1 MDIEPIEQPSEEL
14 LNSKDFKD
22 YVDAFIKSLDE
33 ERGHN
38 VFNQNLTGQ
47 PDKISNA
54 TYEIVFD
61 ITANVLEEN
70 EKGEKVRSQEIC
82 TKYYHIPVPL
92 DGDYKIFMESFFKF
106 LENCLSSAASKTYEA
121 TSPYKNQ
128 NKSKEQENG

>member
-1 MDIEPIEQPSEEL
+1 MDIDSIKQPSEEL

-22 YVDAFIKSLDE
+22 YVNAFIKSLDE
-33 ERGHN
+33 ERGHEA
-38 VFNQNLTGQ
+38 FNQNLTGQ

-70 EKGEKVRSQEIC
+70 EKGEKIRSQEIC

-92 DGDYKIFMESFFKF
+92 DGDYKVFMEAFFKF
-106 LENCLSSAASKTYEA
+106 LENALSSAASNAYKE
-121 TSPYKNQ
+121 TSPYKNED
-128 NKSKEQENG
+128 KENG